1 MRIQKT
7 SKIGT
12 KITSKANGL
21 KSSTRFMNIVITT
34 RTKIRIRIRTRI
46 KTNLA
51 IETFTLRYFML
62 LINDKKNLSIIV
74 TVYTIYKIILRLSL
88 ILVNK

>member
-1 MRIQKT
+1 MLIQKA

-34 RTKIRIRIRTRI
+34 RTKIRIKTRTKI
-46 KTNLA
+46 NLA

>member
-34 RTKIRIRIRTRI
+34 RTKIRIKTRTKI
-46 KTNLA
+46 NLA